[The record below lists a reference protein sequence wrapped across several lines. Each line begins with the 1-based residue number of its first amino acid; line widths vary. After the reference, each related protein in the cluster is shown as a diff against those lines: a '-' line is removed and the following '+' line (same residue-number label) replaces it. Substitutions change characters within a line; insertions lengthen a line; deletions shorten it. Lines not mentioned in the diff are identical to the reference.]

1 MFLFLAVYLRLMAMI
16 GIISDTHDNLEAVD
30 KAVEYLNSLD
40 LEMVIHAG
48 DYIAPF
54 TVIRLKRLNA
64 KIVGV
69 FGNNDGE
76 KAGLLK
82 ELPGLV
88 ELVEFEHR
96 GRKLAAYH
104 GTLAPVVDALVKSK
118 KYDVVIRGH
127 SHNVQVEDIDG
138 TLLINPGEVCGY
150 QTGKRTL
157 CLLDL
162 DKMQAE
168 IKEF

>member
-1 MFLFLAVYLRLMAMI
+1 MI
-16 GIISDTHDNLEAVD
+16 GIISDTHDRLSAVAD
-30 KAVEYLNSLD
+30 VVEYLNSLE

-54 TVIRLKRLNA
+54 TAIELKKLNA
-64 KIVGV
+64 KLVGV

-82 ELPGLV
+82 HMPDLV
-88 ELVEFEHR
+88 ELLEFEH
-96 GRKLAAYH
+96 GGKKFAVYH
-104 GTLAPVVDALVKSK
+104 GTLPAVVDELVQSK
-118 KYDVVIRGH
+118 KYDIVIRGH
-127 SHNVQVEDIDG
+127 SHVAEVEDADG
-138 TLLINPGEVCGY
+138 VLLINPGEVCGY
-150 QTGKRTL
+150 QMGRRTV
-157 CLLDL
+157 CLLDI

>member
-1 MFLFLAVYLRLMAMI
+1 MI
-16 GIISDTHDNLEAVD
+16 GIISDTHDNLPAVAD
-30 KAVEYLNSLD
+30 AIEYLNSLD

-54 TVIRLKRLNA
+54 TAIELKRLNA

-82 ELPGLV
+82 QLPDLV
-88 ELVEFEHR
+88 QLAEFEHR
-96 GRKLAAYH
+96 GKKFAVYH
-104 GTLAPVVDALVKSK
+104 GTLHAVVDALVKSK

-127 SHNVQVEDIDG
+127 NHNPQIEDIDG

-162 DKMQAE
+162 DEMRAE

>member
-1 MFLFLAVYLRLMAMI
+1 MI
-16 GIISDTHDNLEAVD
+16 GIIADTHDNLPAVD

-54 TVIRLKRLNA
+54 AAISLKRINA
-64 KIVGV
+64 KFVGV

-76 KAGLLK
+76 KSGLLK
-82 ELPGLV
+82 ELPDLV
-88 ELVEFEHR
+88 ELAEFEHR
-96 GRKLAAYH
+96 GKRFAVYH
-104 GTLAPVVDALVKSK
+104 GTIGPVVDALVKSK
-118 KYDVVIRGH
+118 KYDVVITGH
-127 SHNVQVEDIDG
+127 SHHPQIKDEGGV
-138 TLLINPGEVCGY
+138 LLINPGEVCGY
-150 QTGKRTL
+150 TTGKRML

-162 DKMQAE
+162 DNMQAE

>member
-1 MFLFLAVYLRLMAMI
+1 MI
-16 GIISDTHDNLEAVD
+16 GIISDSHDNLPAVAS
-30 KAVEYLNSLD
+30 AVEYLNSLD
-40 LEMVIHAG
+40 LELVIHAG

-54 TVIRLKRLNA
+54 TAIELKKLNA
-64 KIVGV
+64 EIVGV

-76 KAGLLK
+76 KDGLRRHLP
-82 ELPGLV
+82 ELTDLA
-88 ELVEFEHR
+88 EFEQ
-96 GRKLAAYH
+96 GGKQFAVYH
-104 GTLAPVVDALVKSK
+104 GTLESVVEALVKSR

-127 SHNVQVEDIDG
+127 DHNALIEDSG
-138 TLLINPGEVCGY
+138 GVLLINPGEVCGY

-157 CLLDL
+157 CLLDV

>member
-1 MFLFLAVYLRLMAMI
+1 MTI
-16 GIISDTHDNLEAVD
+16 GIISDTHDNLDAVD
-30 KAVEYLNSLD
+30 KAVEYLNSLE

-88 ELVEFEHR
+88 ELAEFEHR
-96 GRKLAAYH
+96 GNRFAVYH
-104 GTLAPVVDALVKSK
+104 GTVGPVVDALVKSG
-118 KYDVVIRGH
+118 KYDVVVTGH
-127 SHNVQVEDIDG
+127 AHRPLIKDEDG

-150 QTGKRTL
+150 LEGKRTL

-162 DKMQAE
+162 DKMRAE